1 MPLNALI
8 PDRTIS
14 QRHLSAPL
22 PPIGNGVTSF
32 VALTSISEETISATT
47 SIVRVIITETMDK
60 NGLETIDGVDLQVGD
75 IVLYNTTD
83 EAENGFYS
91 VRTDEWVRTD
101 DSHFPGQLV
110 LVADGA
116 SHRSSLWVQERIFA
130 TYYPNETEIHWVL
143 VNEQYIPDELEV
155 EQSTTVVLTLESSL
169 LRADVVHTN
178 SDTVELNTTVEGL
191 QATVREDSLTEV
203 YLAEELRSQHTHPYY
218 QLTLSGIGFSGSS
231 YTWVVPQQLIGNRRA
246 FPIGVYLVSVW
257 VEISQVDSSN
267 FAVNNASPATLGVNG
282 TTIDIGD
289 TFDPSGTGSPKLIVN
304 SLQGTCIVP
313 LLSTTPADRTI
324 TITVQLPNG
333 VSKFASGTVHLIR
346 CNTQSAIGTI
356 ETHPL

>member
-14 QRHLSAPL
+14 SRHLSAPL
-22 PPIGNGVTSF
+22 PQVSNGVTSF
-32 VALTSISEETISATT
+32 VALGSISEPTISATT
-47 SIVRVIITETMDK
+47 SIVRVIITEVIDRS
-60 NGLETIDGVDLQVGD
+60 GLEPIDSVSLQVGD
-75 IVLYNTTD
+75 ILLYNTTN
-83 EAENGFYS
+83 EADNGFYI
-91 VRTDEWVRTD
+91 VRTDAWVRTD

-110 LVADGA
+110 LIADGVT
-116 SHRSSLWVQERIFA
+116 HRSSLWVQERIFA

-155 EQSTTVVLTLESSL
+155 EQSTTVELTLESSL

-191 QATVREDSLTEV
+191 QATVREDSLTDV
-203 YLAEELRSQHTHPYY
+203 HLAEELRSQHTHPYY
-218 QLTLSGIGFSGSS
+218 QLTLTGSGFSGSS
-231 YTWVVPQQLIGNRRA
+231 YTWVVPQQVIGNRRA

-257 VEISQVDSSN
+257 VEISQVDGSN
-267 FAVNNASPATLGVNG
+267 FSVNNDSPATLSVNG
-282 TTIDIGD
+282 TTVDIGD
-289 TFDPSGTGSPKLIVN
+289 TFNPNGIGAPKLIVN
-304 SLQGTCIVP
+304 ALQGTCIVP

-324 TITVQLPNG
+324 TITVLLPNG
-333 VSKFASGTVHLIR
+333 ISKFAAGTVHLIR
-346 CNTQSAIGTI
+346 CNSQSITGTI